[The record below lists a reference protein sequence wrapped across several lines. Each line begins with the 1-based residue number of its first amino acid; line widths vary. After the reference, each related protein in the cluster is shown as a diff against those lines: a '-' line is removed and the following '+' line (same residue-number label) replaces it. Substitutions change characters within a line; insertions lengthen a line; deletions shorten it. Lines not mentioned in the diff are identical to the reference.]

1 MARSKPPKKSES
13 LEIRIPYPTKT
24 AFMALCQAR
33 GRSASEDLRGFIE
46 QQLAAPAAPRAGFR
60 LRQIAVGAL
69 IAAAMGAAAAPALAR
84 AGAATGFE
92 RLDANHDRRI
102 SEAEFRRLDRD
113 RDGAVSLE
121 EYRR

>member
-69 IAAAMGAAAAPALAR
+69 TGIGTARSAWKNTGGSSRQVDAGFGLRIRIRPSWAQDATRAPSDAR
-84 AGAATGFE
+84 
-92 RLDANHDRRI
+92 
-102 SEAEFRRLDRD
+102 
-113 RDGAVSLE
+113 
-121 EYRR
+121 